1 MNDLFFC
8 KFFLDEEKTVVQ
20 KVCPLWRGGFFNV
33 SFMDEI
39 ITFLIKKELFYCLI
53 KAKTV
58 IILTVIL
65 YTAICTDVTEKGVER
80 L

>member
-1 MNDLFFC
+1 MEG
-8 KFFLDEEKTVVQ
+8 K
-20 KVCPLWRGGFFNV
+20 FFNV

-53 KAKTV
+53 KDKTV

-65 YTAICTDVTEKGVER
+65 YIAICTDVTEKGVER

>member
-1 MNDLFFC
+1 MKKNGCAKSLSFVEG
-8 KFFLDEEKTVVQ
+8 K
-20 KVCPLWRGGFFNV
+20 FFNV

-65 YTAICTDVTEKGVER
+65 YIAICTDVTEKGVER